1 MEDFAAADRAPS
13 GQPPVSV
20 HFVNNVLAAA
30 AGYIEDDPDEARD
43 VLALLSQFLT
53 YRLRSAPD
61 AVPVAQ
67 ELEHVATYLR
77 LEQARFPD
85 RIVVE
90 LPQAADLPDASVPRA
105 AIQAPLAEALDR
117 RLGQRAGPCRLTLRV
132 RPGRPELDL
141 ELGAPDDAAAGAEH
155 VRILLAAQAV
165 GAA

>member
-43 VLALLSQFLT
+43 VLALLSQFLS
-53 YRLRSAPD
+53 YRLRAAVD
-61 AVPVAQ
+61 AVPVER

-85 RIVVE
+85 RILVE
-90 LPQAADLPDASVPRA
+90 LPSAADLPNASVPRA

-141 ELGAPDDAAAGAEH
+141 ELGDPGDAPAGVEH
-155 VRILLAAQAV
+155 VRILLDAPAV

>member
-1 MEDFAAADRAPS
+1 VEDFAAADRAPS

-43 VLALLSQFLT
+43 VLALLSQFLS
-53 YRLRSAPD
+53 YRLRAAPGT
-61 AVPVAQ
+61 VTV
-67 ELEHVATYLR
+67 EGEMEHVATYLR

-90 LPQAADLPDASVPRA
+90 LPGAADLPDASVPRA

-141 ELGAPDDAAAGAEH
+141 ELGTPGEVPAGAEH
-155 VRILLAAQAV
+155 VRIVLAAQAV
-165 GAA
+165 DAA

>member
-1 MEDFAAADRAPS
+1 MEDFVAADRAPS

-20 HFVNNVLAAA
+20 HFINNVLAAA

-43 VLALLSQFLT
+43 VLALLSQFLS
-53 YRLRSAPD
+53 YRLRSSAD

-67 ELEHVATYLR
+67 EFEHVATYLR

-85 RIVVE
+85 RLSVE
-90 LPQAADLPDASVPRA
+90 LPRAADLPDASVPRA
-105 AIQAPLAEALDR
+105 AVQAPLSEALDR

-132 RPGRPELDL
+132 RPGRPVLDL
-141 ELGAPDDAAAGAEH
+141 DLGAPGEAAAEH
-155 VRILLAAQAV
+155 VRILLATPAV

>member
-43 VLALLSQFLT
+43 VLALLSQFLS
-53 YRLRSAPD
+53 YRLRAAPG
-61 AVPVAQ
+61 
-67 ELEHVATYLR
+67 
-77 LEQARFPD
+77 
-85 RIVVE
+85 
-90 LPQAADLPDASVPRA
+90 AADLPDASVPRA

-117 RLGQRAGPCRLTLRV
+117 RLGQRVGPCRLTLRV

-141 ELGAPDDAAAGAEH
+141 ELGVPGDVPDGTEH
-155 VRILLAAQAV
+155 VRILLAAPAV
-165 GAA
+165 DAA